1 MTDVES
7 LLEEWEGGKR
17 TGIRP
22 ARAQVLRMDLMEAT
36 DLYLPHRRGE
46 LEAFL
51 DRMRGQI
58 TRRLRERV
66 AEMEEEAADY

>member
-1 MTDVES
+1 MTPEE
-7 LLEEWEGGKR
+7 LLSEWEDGER
-17 TGIRP
+17 TGMRP
-22 ARAQVLRMDLMEAT
+22 ARAQQLRTDLMSAT
-36 DLYLPHRRGE
+36 NLYLPHRRGE

-66 AEMEEEAADY
+66 AEEEAAEE